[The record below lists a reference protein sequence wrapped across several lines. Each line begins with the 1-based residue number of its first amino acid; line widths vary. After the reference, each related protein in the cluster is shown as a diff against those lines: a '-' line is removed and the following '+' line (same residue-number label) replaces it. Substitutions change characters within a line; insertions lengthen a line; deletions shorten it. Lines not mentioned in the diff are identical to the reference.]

1 MTGDT
6 NPTTPA
12 AVEAL
17 ARVLEGYMGRVR
29 PEVAERILADP
40 GPLLA
45 ALAEA
50 GVIHPQ
56 LCSRS
61 GAACFNGWS
70 GDE

>member
-1 MTGDT
+1 MSG
-6 NPTTPA
+6 
-12 AVEAL
+12 VEAL
-17 ARVLEGYMGRVR
+17 ARVLVASADGQQHAAFGGTAM
-29 PEVAERILADP
+29 AERILADP

-50 GVIHPQ
+50 GIIHPQ

>member
-1 MTGDT
+1 MSG
-6 NPTTPA
+6 
-12 AVEAL
+12 VEAL
-17 ARVLEGYMGRVR
+17 ARVLQEYRVGQFGGEPSRGYVMLT
-29 PEVAERILADP
+29 EAILTDP

-45 ALAEA
+45 ALAEE
-50 GVIHPQ
+50 GIIHPQ